1 MILGVFCVIIYM
13 PLPSPEKN
21 QKQND
26 FVSSCMSDETMRKEF
41 PNSKQRAAV
50 CYSQFS
56 KKKTNQKQAGKII
69 TTIILILFYSH

>member
-1 MILGVFCVIIYM
+1 M

-56 KKKTNQKQAGKII
+56 KKKDKSKKNDLFAFCRSCKQTITND
-69 TTIILILFYSH
+69 FRS

>member
-1 MILGVFCVIIYM
+1 M

-21 QKQND
+21 QKQNE

-56 KKKTNQKQAGKII
+56 KKKDKSKASWKDHNDDNFN
-69 TTIILILFYSH
+69 IIL